1 MILTDYYKF
10 SHLPMSKSETRRD
23 CIASTQ
29 TYNEFENIRTKDG
42 KLFVYFGDVPMKF
55 KCYTNGMVNK
65 AITKGKNISSVFIPN
80 PSLTLAYGDIRG
92 TKDAILLMFDKDYKT
107 IEIFVASG
115 EKNNRLNLWRMFA
128 DGELNDEIAKLRD
141 KAKTEMTN
149 YIINT
154 NPCMTQ

>member
-107 IEIFVASG
+107 YEIVVNSVKITG
-115 EKNNRLNLWRMFA
+115 EKTYKGTVEFLYKGKSYEWWK
-128 DGELNDEIAKLRD
+128 DDERSNQAG
-141 KAKTEMTN
+141 T
-149 YIINT
+149 
-154 NPCMTQ
+154 